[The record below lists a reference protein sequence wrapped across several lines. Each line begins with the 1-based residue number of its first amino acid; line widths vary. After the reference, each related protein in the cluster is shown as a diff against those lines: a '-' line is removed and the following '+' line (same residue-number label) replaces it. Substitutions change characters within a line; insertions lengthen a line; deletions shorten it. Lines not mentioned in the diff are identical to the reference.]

1 MKLAHSLFAFTF
13 ALLAA
18 CQPARSI
25 APRETARGAV
35 LVTAQAFV
43 ELDHACAAAAIRK
56 SDGRL
61 AGKCADTYDAA
72 RAGLMVAA
80 NSIDAWD
87 AASAGKTTC
96 AIAASLKAL
105 MGSAE
110 LVKTSGGTVPSVVDD
125 AKALVAVLGE
135 CK

>member
-1 MKLAHSLFAFTF
+1 MKH
-13 ALLAA
+13 
-18 CQPARSI
+18 RSI
-25 APRETARGAV
+25 FLCFAMIAAVGCMPANSLAPRETARGAV

-43 ELDHACAAAAIRK
+43 ELDHACAAVAIKK

-110 LVKTSGGTVPSVVDD
+110 LVKTSGGTVPPVVDD